1 MGLRVAFRV
10 HYSPTIGYESVM
22 GLRFTYGNANPKP
35 QTLNH
40 IAKKVFP
47 NFLISQLLKTK
58 KPRHSRGNYSWRKGW
73 DSNP

>member
-40 IAKKVFP
+40 IAKKSFP
-47 NFLISQLLKTK
+47 EFPYCTFSEDK
-58 KPRHSRGNYSWRKGW
+58 KAAA
-73 DSNP
+73 